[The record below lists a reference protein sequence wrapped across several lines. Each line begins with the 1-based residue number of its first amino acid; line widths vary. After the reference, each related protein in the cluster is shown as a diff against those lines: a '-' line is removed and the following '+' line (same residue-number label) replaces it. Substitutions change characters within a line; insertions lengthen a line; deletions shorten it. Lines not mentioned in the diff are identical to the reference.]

1 MCQEPTRAPQ
11 QPALSSGDLVSAAVT
26 AQSVRATPSESMGAI
41 E

>member
-1 MCQEPTRAPQ
+1 VHRNN
-11 QPALSSGDLVSAAVT
+11 QPYHPVTAVT